1 MVSIRRAG
9 ILVLPAALLLGL
21 SGCALLQPAGS
32 DEQPTALQQCAIG
45 HTWSLDVDKL
55 AEQVLGVLTEN
66 GVAAPTVTG
75 SGSQSFQW
83 QLDGAVSVETDYK
96 LAITATPAADQA
108 ITVTETHKGTA
119 TGEMFINAEVAIPR
133 NWDSTGHKVEATGE
147 LNGAA
152 IEELPFVLPVTD
164 FDDAV
169 GIELTCDGDTLTTH
183 PRGGAVTQTWTKA
196 G

>member
-21 SGCALLQPAGS
+21 SGCALLEPAGS
-32 DEQPTALQQCAIG
+32 DEPPTALQQCAMG
-45 HTWSLDVDKL
+45 HTWTLNVDKL
-55 AEQVLGVLTEN
+55 AEQVLAVLTDS
-66 GVAAPTVTG
+66 GVTAPTVTG
-75 SGSQSFQW
+75 TGSQTFTW
-83 QLDGAVSVETDYK
+83 QLDGAVSVETDYD

-108 ITVTETHKGTA
+108 ITVTQTHKGTA
-119 TGEMFINAEVAIPR
+119 SGEIFINAEVAIPR
-133 NWDSTGHKVEATGE
+133 NWDGTGHKVETTGE

-152 IEELPFVLPVTD
+152 IEEIPFAVPATD

-183 PRGGAVTQTWTKA
+183 PRGTAVTQTWTKA